1 MALVSTDRLRE
12 RPSLQL
18 ITFSPPYLIIYL
30 AKYSEQRRTM
40 MKRMISVLW
49 VVAIMALMLVVTVV
63 PAFATLGS
71 V

>member
-1 MALVSTDRLRE
+1 
-12 RPSLQL
+12 
-18 ITFSPPYLIIYL
+18 
-30 AKYSEQRRTM
+30 

-49 VVAIMALMLVVTVV
+49 VVAIMALMLVVTAV